1 MSANALRSLALRPA
15 PRTRAWIVLVSGA
28 VLAAGILSWGQGRID
43 ASIQARL
50 HLQRQ
55 AILPVLPPPPRDRL
69 PPLSKEGLDRL
80 SAEMLLLNRDWNAL
94 LAGIV
99 PQEPQT
105 HLLSLEV
112 NPMNGAVHIAG
123 QAVTHEAVTAY
134 TVALDRSKTLREVRL
149 IRLDGQ
155 VHGALFE
162 VTARWP

>member
-15 PRTRAWIVLVSGA
+15 PRIRAWIVLVSAA
-28 VLAAGILSWGQGRID
+28 VLAAGILAWGQSRID
-43 ASIQARL
+43 ARIQARL
-50 HLQRQ
+50 QLQRR
-55 AILPVLPPPPRDRL
+55 AVSPVSPPPRDRL
-69 PPLSKEGLDRL
+69 PPMSKTGLDRL

-105 HLLSLEV
+105 RLLSLDV

-123 QAVTHEAVTAY
+123 QAATHEAVTAY
-134 TVALDRSKTLREVRL
+134 TVALERSETLREVRL

-155 VHGALFE
+155 AQGVLFE